1 MPTNLRIETSQL
13 SDQNLMS
20 VAWQVSRF
28 PPFYG
33 YSFGLMLEKLHE
45 QLRSRSNVT
54 ISLDGHLV
62 AYAGW
67 FAADTA
73 AAEEWQTKGLESPPL
88 PKEGGD
94 AIIVTIV
101 VTHKPEYL
109 RPLLKAISHVCAGK
123 KVYRKRTFTDHR
135 PDMNRPPI
143 TGRIHQVI

>member
-67 FAADTA
+67 FAADSA
-73 AAEEWQTKGLESPPL
+73 EAEEWQKNGLENLPL
-88 PKEGGD
+88 PKEGGG

-101 VTHKPEYL
+101 VSYKPEYL
-109 RPLLKAISHVCAGK
+109 RPLIKAISHVCAGK
-123 KVYRKRTFTDHR
+123 KVYRKRTFADKR

-143 TGRIHQVI
+143 TGRIHKVI

>member
-1 MPTNLRIETSQL
+1 MPTNLRIETTQL
-13 SDQNLMS
+13 TDQNLMS
-20 VAWQVSRF
+20 VAWLVSRF

-54 ISLDGHLV
+54 ISLDGQLV

-67 FAADTA
+67 FAADASA
-73 AAEEWQTKGLESPPL
+73 AKEWQIKGLDALPL
-88 PKEGGD
+88 PLEGGD

-109 RPLLKAISHVCAGK
+109 RPLIKAISHVCAGK
-123 KVYRKRTFTDHR
+123 KVYRKRTFTDQR
-135 PDMNRPPI
+135 ADMNRPPI
-143 TGRIHQVI
+143 TGRIHSVI